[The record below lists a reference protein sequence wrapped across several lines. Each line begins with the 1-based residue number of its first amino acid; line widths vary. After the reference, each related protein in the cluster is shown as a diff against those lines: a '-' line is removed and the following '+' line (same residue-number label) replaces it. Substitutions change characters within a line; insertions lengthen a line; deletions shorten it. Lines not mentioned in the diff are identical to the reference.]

1 MAEISTPGRKNT
13 VRGQN
18 AKSVVRAAQEL
29 SGLDG
34 GFEVFLNGSPSK
46 GGRNLASHA
55 VANKGSPVMRL
66 LEKQHSKIKQNLA
79 NAYYN
84 QGSGTTLQDKGLGH
98 SQTRSK
104 DHLLSSINEDATK
117 AT

>member
-1 MAEISTPGRKNT
+1 
-13 VRGQN
+13 
-18 AKSVVRAAQEL
+18 
-29 SGLDG
+29 
-34 GFEVFLNGSPSK
+34 
-46 GGRNLASHA
+46 
-55 VANKGSPVMRL
+55 MRL